1 MRKEEI
7 VNEIRK
13 RCKKVKFLP
22 SIGWHFVYNERHY
35 ICINGKDNGMI
46 RFSVPHLIKA
56 DDYDVELLSEAIND
70 TNRGVKY
77 VKVVKLNNGSISL
90 NYDHKITTDETVD
103 IIVPHIINT
112 LDFAATYLQNK
123 LNSSGN

>member
-1 MRKEEI
+1 MRKEEL

-22 SIGWHFVYNERHY
+22 SIGWHFIYNERHY
-35 ICINGKDNGMI
+35 FYMNGKDNGMI
-46 RFSVPHLIKA
+46 RFCVPLLIKA
-56 DDYDVELLSEAIND
+56 DDYDVRLLSEAIND
-70 TNRGVKY
+70 TNRNVKY
-77 VKVVKLNNGSISL
+77 IKVVKLNNGSISL
-90 NYDHKITTDETVD
+90 NYDHKITPDGTVD

-123 LNSSGN
+123 LNIYEN

>member
-1 MRKEEI
+1 MQ
-7 VNEIRK
+7 
-13 RCKKVKFLP
+13 KFSLL
-22 SIGWHFVYNERHY
+22 N
-35 ICINGKDNGMI
+35 NGKT
-46 RFSVPHLIKA
+46 RC
-56 DDYDVELLSEAIND
+56 Y
-70 TNRGVKY
+70 RVKY

-123 LNSSGN
+123 LNSSEN

>member
-1 MRKEEI
+1 
-7 VNEIRK
+7 
-13 RCKKVKFLP
+13 
-22 SIGWHFVYNERHY
+22 
-35 ICINGKDNGMI
+35 MI

-123 LNSSGN
+123 LNSSEN